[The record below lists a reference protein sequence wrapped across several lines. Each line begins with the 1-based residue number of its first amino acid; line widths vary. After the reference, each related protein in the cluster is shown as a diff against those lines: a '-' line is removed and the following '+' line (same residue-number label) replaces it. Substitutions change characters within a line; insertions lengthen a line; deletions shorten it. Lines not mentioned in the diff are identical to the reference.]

1 MRKLSVLLPAAAA
14 LAILSVAATSSFAA
28 NNPPRDEEQQG
39 VAVLHKSD
47 QPSEATN
54 GCQPQYEVWS
64 SHVKWVND
72 CSPSGQTAYRVYD
85 SHVSWQ

>member
-1 MRKLSVLLPAAAA
+1 MRKLSVLLPATAA
-14 LAILSVAATSSFAA
+14 LAILSVAATSSLAA

-47 QPSEATN
+47 QPSEATG
-54 GCQPQYEVWS
+54 GCQPQYEIWS

-72 CSPSGQTAYRVYD
+72 CSSSSQAAYRIYD

>member
-1 MRKLSVLLPAAAA
+1 MRKLSVLLPAAMA

-47 QPSEATN
+47 QPSEASN
-54 GCQPQYEVWS
+54 GCQPEYEVWS
-64 SHVKWVND
+64 SHVKWVNT
-72 CSPSGQTAYRVYD
+72 CSPSGQTAYRIYD